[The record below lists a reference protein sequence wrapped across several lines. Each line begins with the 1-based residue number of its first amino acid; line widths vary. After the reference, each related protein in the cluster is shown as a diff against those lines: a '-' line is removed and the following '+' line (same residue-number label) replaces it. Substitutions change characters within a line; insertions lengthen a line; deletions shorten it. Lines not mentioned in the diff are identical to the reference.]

1 MGPVQIILGILLL
14 LSSIFLII
22 VILLQEGRQAGIS
35 GAIAGGADSFLGK
48 NKGHTMSA
56 RLEKLTKIIAISFF
70 ILTIVANLCAYLL
83 K

>member
-1 MGPVQIILGILLL
+1 MTVIDIILGVLLL
-14 LSSIFLII
+14 ISSVLII
-22 VILLQEGRQAGIS
+22 AVILLQEGRQAGIS

-56 RLEKLTKIIAISFF
+56 RLEKWTKVIAIGFF
-70 ILTIVANLCAYLL
+70 LLTLAANIVAYFV

>member
-1 MGPVQIILGILLL
+1 MGPIQIALGILLL
-14 LSSIFLII
+14 LASLFLII

-56 RLEKLTKIIAISFF
+56 RLEKWTKVVAITFF
-70 ILTIVANLCAYLL
+70 ILTIAGNLIAFFL

>member
-1 MGPVQIILGILLL
+1 MTAIDIILGVLLL
-14 LSSIFLII
+14 ISSVLII
-22 VILLQEGRQAGIS
+22 AVILLQEGRQAGIS

-56 RLEKLTKIIAISFF
+56 RLEKWTKVIAIGFF
-70 ILTIVANLCAYLL
+70 LLTLAANIVAYFV

>member
-1 MGPVQIILGILLL
+1 MGPIQIALGVLLL
-14 LSSIFLII
+14 ISSILIII

-56 RLEKLTKIIAISFF
+56 RLEKWTKVIAIGFFVLTLAANIIAF
-70 ILTIVANLCAYLL
+70 IL